1 MTLRVK
7 NFLLGLITFT
17 IILNL
22 IISRKE
28 IDEKDFNSYNAK
40 FNKIDG
46 VNVGTDVVISGI
58 KVGHVRN
65 ISINDNFPQ
74 IFMSIDKD
82 IKITDDSSVSIQTD
96 GLFGKKFLIIEIG
109 GSENYLKN
117 GDNFSFAEDSIVIE
131 ELLQKIIEIG
141 EKNKEI

>member
-28 IDEKDFNSYNAK
+28 IDEKEFYSYNAK

>member
-7 NFLLGLITFT
+7 NFLLGLITFI

-28 IDEKDFNSYNAK
+28 IDEREFNSYNAK

-65 ISINDNFPQ
+65 IFINDNFPQ
-74 IFMSIDKD
+74 ILMSIDKD

-96 GLFGKKFLIIEIG
+96 GLFGKKFLIIEVG

-117 GDNFSFAEDSIVIE
+117 GDNFSFTEDSIVIE

>member
-7 NFLLGLITFT
+7 NFLLGLITFI

-22 IISRKE
+22 VISRKE
-28 IDEKDFNSYNAK
+28 IDEKKFNSFNAK

-74 IFMSIDKD
+74 IFMSIEKD

-96 GLFGKKFLIIEIG
+96 GRFGKKFLIIEIG